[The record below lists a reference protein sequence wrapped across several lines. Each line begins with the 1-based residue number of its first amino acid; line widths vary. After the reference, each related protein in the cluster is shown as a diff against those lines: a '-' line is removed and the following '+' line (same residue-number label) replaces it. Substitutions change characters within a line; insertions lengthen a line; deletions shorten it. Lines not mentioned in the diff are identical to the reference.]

1 LFDNKEKG
9 ERRMEQ
15 EKRRFSRI
23 GFNMP
28 AELTV
33 NDQVFSLPQIDN
45 LSIGG
50 CLLKMGVP
58 FEEGLACRL
67 WLPLDPTNTQLAIE
81 VFGEI
86 VRCDAH
92 GVSMRFTRITPES
105 LFHLRNLIRYNA
117 ADPDQIEMEINE
129 HPGLL

>member
-1 LFDNKEKG
+1 
-9 ERRMEQ
+9 MVT
-15 EKRRFSRI
+15 EKRRFSRV

-33 NDQVFSLPQIDN
+33 NNQVFSLPQIDN

-50 CLLKMGVP
+50 CLLKMGEPCEV
-58 FEEGLACRL
+58 GVACRL
-67 WLPLDPTNTQLAIE
+67 WLPLDPTNTELAVE

-86 VRCDAH
+86 VRCDAR
-92 GVSMRFTRITPES
+92 GVGIRFTRISPES

-117 ADPDQIEMEINE
+117 PDPDQIEIEINE